1 MRLLLGATVLALAPL
16 AAHALDEGACRVGSL
31 GQVVGEA
38 SVVRGDASRAARP
51 DAPVC
56 PGDRIVTGA
65 RSVVELQFPDGT
77 RITVGKD
84 SEFAI
89 QRWQE
94 RRLRRNDATFEL
106 VRGAFRAVTGGITT
120 RRHRMEIRTPIATIG
135 IRGTDFWGGLNITP
149 GGALDVVM
157 LSGKGVYVKNDAGQV
172 ELTEAGTGTTVLPGS
187 LPSAAKTWSQEKVAR
202 ARWRPLRPRARQW
215 CSRSGTR
222 TGCGSAAAPPP
233 RPRGSAHPAA

>member
-1 MRLLLGATVLALAPL
+1 MRLLLAAAVLAFAPV
-16 AAHALDEGACRVGSL
+16 AVHAVDEGQCRVGSL
-31 GQVVGEA
+31 AQ
-38 SVVRGDASRAARP
+38 VRGDASIVRGATTRVARP

-84 SEFAI
+84 SELAI
-89 QRWQE
+89 ERWQE
-94 RRLRRNDATFEL
+94 RRLRRNEAAFKL
-106 VRGAFRAVTGGITT
+106 VRGAFRAVTGKLAE

-187 LPSAAKTWSQEKVAR
+187 LPSAAKTWPQEKVAR
-202 ARWRPLRPRARQW
+202 AVDTITP
-215 CSRSGTR
+215 
-222 TGCGSAAAPPP
+222 
-233 RPRGSAHPAA
+233 